1 MKNKDIKDML
11 AQYDMGLTSAN
22 EIIELF
28 LSINDETTPSNKVNA
43 ISAAVNQERQT
54 SGTAW
59 EQVCYVA
66 TNDSRQRGVHRISR
80 LTSL

>member
-43 ISAAVNQERQT
+43 ISAAVNQER
-54 SGTAW
+54 
-59 EQVCYVA
+59 
-66 TNDSRQRGVHRISR
+66 DR
-80 LTSL
+80 LLAPLGNKCAMLLQMIVDNEVYTE